1 MTENFRE
8 VEVNGKKY
16 KIRKW
21 VLGDRKV
28 LMKYM
33 SKDLSQIDPEKIVEM
48 EAELIMLSV
57 IEPKF
62 EKMEDVLAL
71 SQEEADELFFQ
82 IMTFNKPKKNF
93 LEELK
98 NTF

>member
-33 SKDLSQIDPEKIVEM
+33 NKDLSQIDPEKIVEM

>member
-1 MTENFRE
+1 MTEDFRE

-62 EKMEDVLAL
+62 EKMDDVLAL

>member
-62 EKMEDVLAL
+62 EKMDDVLAL

>member
-8 VEVNGKKY
+8 IEVNGKKY

-57 IEPKF
+57 VEPKF

>member
-8 VEVNGKKY
+8 IEVNGKKY

>member
-1 MTENFRE
+1 MTEDFRE
-8 VEVNGKKY
+8 IEVNGKKY

-62 EKMEDVLAL
+62 EKMDDVLAL

>member
-1 MTENFRE
+1 MTEDFRE
-8 VEVNGKKY
+8 IEVNGKKY

>member
-1 MTENFRE
+1 MTEDFRE

-57 IEPKF
+57 VEPKF
-62 EKMEDVLAL
+62 EKIEDVLAL